1 MVYSKQTRNV
11 IVVLVFAI
19 HGLAQ
24 LPKQTSPQVR
34 QKTFDAVWKAVNDK
48 SIATQ
53 VSHIDW
59 SAVKL
64 RYEPQ
69 IAAVE
74 SDAQFQDV
82 VDRML
87 AETKVSHLHLV
98 DLAKLDQQLA
108 RAVVIRG
115 LALRDLDNQVV
126 VTRIID
132 GSPAAASGLRP
143 GYVISSIDGMPL
155 ANAKSAEEKLA
166 QDKEK
171 HRLAVLDEA
180 NTTRHIEI
188 VYGLPPADKIV
199 SARIGPGTR
208 HVLVET
214 RMLGDVGYL
223 YFTNFIMP
231 LSKRLTSA
239 IDSMRNAK
247 GIIIDLRGNSGGETD
262 LGLLLAGLFVDKETI
277 VSTTK
282 TRKGETQYKAKPV
295 KNPYHGPV
303 VILLDE
309 ECASESEEMTGGLQA
324 VGRVFVIGK
333 TSRGEDMD
341 ATLEGLP
348 MNSLAL
354 LYPVGLSRTPK
365 GVVIEGRGV
374 APDLEVKLTRA
385 ELLTGSDAQLEAAI
399 QHFGH

>member
-1 MVYSKQTRNV
+1 MLHTRHSG
-11 IVVLVFAI
+11 IAVLVLAFAI
-19 HGLAQ
+19 PGFAQ
-24 LPKQTSPQVR
+24 PPKQTSPQVR

-199 SARIGPGTR
+199 SARIG
-208 HVLVET
+208 
-214 RMLGDVGYL
+214 
-223 YFTNFIMP
+223 
-231 LSKRLTSA
+231 
-239 IDSMRNAK
+239 
-247 GIIIDLRGNSGGETD
+247 
-262 LGLLLAGLFVDKETI
+262 
-277 VSTTK
+277 
-282 TRKGETQYKAKPV
+282 
-295 KNPYHGPV
+295 
-303 VILLDE
+303 
-309 ECASESEEMTGGLQA
+309 
-324 VGRVFVIGK
+324 
-333 TSRGEDMD
+333 
-341 ATLEGLP
+341 
-348 MNSLAL
+348 
-354 LYPVGLSRTPK
+354 
-365 GVVIEGRGV
+365 
-374 APDLEVKLTRA
+374 
-385 ELLTGSDAQLEAAI
+385 
-399 QHFGH
+399 